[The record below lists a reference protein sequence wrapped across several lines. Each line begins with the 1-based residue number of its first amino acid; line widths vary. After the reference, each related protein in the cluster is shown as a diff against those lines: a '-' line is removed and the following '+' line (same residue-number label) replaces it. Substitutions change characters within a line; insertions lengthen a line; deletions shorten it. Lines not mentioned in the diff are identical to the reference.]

1 MASCS
6 SASPPCSTS
15 SAFLLSISLSSAC
28 SFRSFSSSSFCASS
42 SDFSLFAARRAL
54 MAAMRSRAS
63 CSCLARSFSKLQ
75 QKQGYFVKTR
85 NFRSSVKN
93 YLERLRCYFICSV
106 IGLKNIASPS
116 QPSPWGWGGGGGGGR
131 GGEKKDGATPSVIHG
146 NVE

>member
-6 SASPPCSTS
+6 CASPPCSTS
-15 SAFLLSISLSSAC
+15 NAFLLSISLSSAC

-116 QPSPWGWGGGGGGGR
+116 QPSPWGWGGGGRGR

>member
-116 QPSPWGWGGGGGGGR
+116 QPSPWGWGGGGGGR